1 MATLRKEIHIEARA
15 EAIWDAA
22 RDVGALHT
30 RLVPGFVVDT
40 QLDGNV
46 RTVTFGNGMVVRE
59 PIISVDDE
67 RRRLAWTA
75 IGGRTTHY
83 NAVLEVFADGSGA
96 RVVWTT
102 DLLPDE
108 MAGPVAAMQEN
119 GLAAMKANF
128 ERRA

>member
-1 MATLRKEIHIEARA
+1 MASIRREILVDAPVEG
-15 EAIWDAA
+15 IWAA
-22 RDVGALHT
+22 VRDVGEVHT
-30 RLVPGFVVDT
+30 RLAPGFVVDT
-40 QLDGNV
+40 KLEGKV
-46 RTVTFGNGMVVRE
+46 RIVTFSNGLVVRE

-83 NAVLEVFADGSGA
+83 NAVLEVLADHSGA

-108 MAGPVAAMQEN
+108 MAAPVAAMQES
-119 GLAAMKANF
+119 GLAAMKKAF
-128 ERRA
+128 ERGP